1 MSALFWENCQKLFEG
16 TSRLAFFKFDGEFI
30 ASKKITSE
38 RSIVVRV
45 VPRPGNTA
53 IIIIR
58 EDPLESFNICLLNG
72 STKFFRS
79 FFALNPKLF
88 GVIPF
93 FPAFFS

>member
-16 TSRLAFFKFDGEFI
+16 ASWLAFFKIDGEFI
-30 ASKKITSE
+30 ASKKIASK
-38 RSIVVRV
+38 RSVVVRV

-53 IIIIR
+53 IVIIR
-58 EDPLESFNICLLNG
+58 EDPLESFNVCLLNG
-72 STKFFRS
+72 STKFFH
-79 FFALNPKLF
+79 FFFGLNTKLF